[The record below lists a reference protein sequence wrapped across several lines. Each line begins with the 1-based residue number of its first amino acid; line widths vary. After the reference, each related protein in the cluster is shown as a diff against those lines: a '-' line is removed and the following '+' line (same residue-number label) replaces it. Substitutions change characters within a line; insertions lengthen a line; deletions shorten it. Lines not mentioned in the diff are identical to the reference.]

1 MQILLLPLMILST
14 LSAPLQ
20 TDFLLT
26 YPLGMDM
33 PHYDFPFQSEAL
45 DEVLDNIDPFTIA
58 TTQFEILEGEV
69 TYTFTI
75 QYTNEGVRIDP
86 YVGQKP
92 FISSFGVNDTHHFI
106 SLFNP
111 TLEPLDLDN
120 YGFVVNDTYFGF
132 EEGLT
137 IASLQE
143 KRINL
148 IEGMAEIG
156 SMGEDDPLVTNFPI
170 RHIYLREASTFL
182 YIDHIDISETMQVI
196 NEVVSVQTHA
206 FKRTP
211 YLTFPEETYTFSSWY
226 AIPNEDEVPVHVFPQ
241 PTVTPLM
248 QAKAWAH
255 YVMFGAGM
263 NAAGRVEEAFRA
275 LETEYNF
282 MDYRSQGLLFEEPNT
297 SFQGINERGRLDTSS
312 FREAVGRYNYLAARV
327 PGATG
332 LINPNP
338 SPFPINTLILISL
351 GFVGLFGIFA
361 FIKSRYQRV

>member
-1 MQILLLPLMILST
+1 MKLIFLPFIILSS

-20 TDFLLT
+20 TDILLT
-26 YPLGMDM
+26 YPLGMEI
-33 PHYDFPFQSEAL
+33 PQYDLPFQSEAL
-45 DEVLDNIDPFTIA
+45 NQVLDDIDPFKIA
-58 TTQFEILEGEV
+58 TTQFDILENDV

-75 QYTNEGVRIDP
+75 KYTNEGVRMDP
-86 YVGQKP
+86 YIGQKP

-111 TLEPLDLDN
+111 TLEPLDLNN
-120 YGFVVNDTYFGF
+120 YGFVVNDTYFDF
-132 EEGLT
+132 QEGLT
-137 IASLQE
+137 IPSLTE
-143 KRINL
+143 KRIEL
-148 IEGMAEIG
+148 IEGMAPIG
-156 SMGEDDPLVTNFPI
+156 SIGEDDLLITNFPI

-182 YIDHIDISETMQVI
+182 WIDHIDISETMQVI
-196 NEVVSVQTHA
+196 NEIVSISTHA
-206 FKRTP
+206 FKRIP
-211 YLTFPEETYTFSSWY
+211 YIIFPEESYTFNSWF
-226 AIPNEDEVPVHVFPQ
+226 AIANDKDVPVHVFPQ
-241 PTVTPLM
+241 PKVTPLI

-263 NAAGRVEEAFRA
+263 FAAGRVEEAFRA

-297 SFQGINERGRLDTSS
+297 SFQGINERDRLDVST

-338 SPFPINTLILISL
+338 AAFPGMALLIIALT
-351 GFVGLFGIFA
+351 LFGFFA
-361 FIKSRYQRV
+361 VFAYFKSRYQKV